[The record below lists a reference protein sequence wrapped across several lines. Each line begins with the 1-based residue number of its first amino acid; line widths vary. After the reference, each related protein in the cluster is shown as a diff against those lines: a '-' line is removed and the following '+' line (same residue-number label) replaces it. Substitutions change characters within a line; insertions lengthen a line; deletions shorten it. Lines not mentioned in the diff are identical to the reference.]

1 MVRKMTKSCLAVIP
15 ARGGSKGIS
24 KKNIQLVG
32 DKPLLCYAIDSILD
46 SGINADIVVSTDS
59 DEIAQVALDHGGA
72 YVIKRPE
79 SISGDGAKTED
90 ALLDALDQM
99 KSLHGKTYEV
109 VLTVQ
114 PTSPF
119 RKSETVKRF
128 WDEFSKIG
136 SEYDAMLTLNETRTD
151 YWVEEEG
158 NYHRLYPDAP
168 RRRQDR
174 KPLYIENSCL
184 YATTVNAL
192 RETHSV
198 LGNNV
203 QGFLID
209 EREALDINEPID
221 LVLANL
227 LSENLNIF

>member
-1 MVRKMTKSCLAVIP
+1 MTNSCLAVIP
-15 ARGGSKGIS
+15 ARGGSKGIP
-24 KKNIQLVG
+24 KKNIQCVG

-46 SGINADIVVSTDS
+46 SGIDADIVVSTDS
-59 DEIAQVALDHGGA
+59 DEIAQVALGHGGA
-72 YVIKRPE
+72 YVINRPK

-119 RKSETVKRF
+119 RKPETVKRF
-128 WDEFSKIG
+128 WNEFIEISN
-136 SEYDAMLTLNETRTD
+136 EYDAMLTLNETRTD
-151 YWVEEEG
+151 YWVEESG
-158 NYHRLYPDAP
+158 SYHRLYPDAP

-184 YATTVNAL
+184 YATTVDAL

-209 EREALDINEPID
+209 EREALDINEAID

-227 LSENLNIF
+227 LMKKRANE

>member
-1 MVRKMTKSCLAVIP
+1 MTNSCLAVIP
-15 ARGGSKGIS
+15 ARGGSKGIL
-24 KKNIQLVG
+24 KKNIQCVG

-46 SGINADIVVSTDS
+46 SGIDADIVVSTDS
-59 DEIAQVALDHGGA
+59 DEIAQVALGHGGA
-72 YVIKRPE
+72 YVINRPK

-99 KSLHGKTYEV
+99 KSLHEKTYEV

-119 RKSETVKRF
+119 RKPETVKRF
-128 WDEFSKIG
+128 WNEFIEISN
-136 SEYDAMLTLNETRTD
+136 EYDAMLTLNETRTD

-184 YATTVNAL
+184 YVTTVKAL
-192 RETHSV
+192 KETRSV

-209 EREALDINEPID
+209 EREALDINEPVD

-227 LSENLNIF
+227 LINRQDHN

>member
-1 MVRKMTKSCLAVIP
+1 MTKSCLAVIP
-15 ARGGSKGIS
+15 ARGGSKGIP
-24 KKNIQLVG
+24 KKNIQCVK

-46 SGINADIVVSTDS
+46 SGIGIDIVVSTDS
-59 DEIAQVALDHGGA
+59 EEIAQVALNHGGV

-79 SISGDGAKTED
+79 SISGDGARTED
-90 ALLDALDQM
+90 ALIDALDQM
-99 KSLHGKTYEV
+99 RSLYGKTYDV

-119 RKSETVKRF
+119 RRPETVKRF
-128 WDEFSKIG
+128 WKKFSEICN
-136 SEYDAMLTLNETRTD
+136 EYDAMLTLNETRTD
-151 YWVEEEG
+151 YWVKEKDS
-158 NYHRLYPDAP
+158 YRRLCPDAP

-174 KPLYIENSCL
+174 KPLYVENSCL
-184 YATTVNAL
+184 YATTVEAL

-209 EREALDINEPID
+209 GREALDINEPVD

-227 LSENLNIF
+227 LISEQAES

>member
-1 MVRKMTKSCLAVIP
+1 MTNSCLAVIP
-15 ARGGSKGIS
+15 ARGGSKGIP
-24 KKNIQLVG
+24 KKNIQCVG

-46 SGINADIVVSTDS
+46 SGIDADIVVSTDS
-59 DEIAQVALDHGGA
+59 DEIAQVALGHGGA
-72 YVIKRPE
+72 YVINRPK

-119 RKSETVKRF
+119 RKPETVKRF
-128 WDEFSKIG
+128 WNEFIEISN
-136 SEYDAMLTLNETRTD
+136 EYDAMLTLNETRTD
-151 YWVEEEG
+151 YWVEESG
-158 NYHRLYPDAP
+158 SYHRLYPDAP

-184 YATTVNAL
+184 YATTVEAL

-198 LGNNV
+198 LGGNA
-203 QGFLID
+203 QSFLID
-209 EREALDINEPID
+209 QREALDINEPID

-227 LSENLNIF
+227 LMKKRANE

>member
-1 MVRKMTKSCLAVIP
+1 MTNSCLAVIP
-15 ARGGSKGIS
+15 ARGGSKGIL
-24 KKNIQLVG
+24 KKNIQCVG

-46 SGINADIVVSTDS
+46 SGIDADIVVSTDS
-59 DEIAQVALDHGGA
+59 DEIAQVALGHGGA
-72 YVIKRPE
+72 YVINRPK

-99 KSLHGKTYEV
+99 KSLHEKTYEV

-119 RKSETVKRF
+119 RKPETVKRF
-128 WDEFSKIG
+128 WNEFIEISN
-136 SEYDAMLTLNETRTD
+136 EYDAMLTLNETRTD

-184 YATTVNAL
+184 YATTVEAL

-198 LGNNV
+198 LGGNA

-209 EREALDINEPID
+209 QREALDINEPID

-227 LSENLNIF
+227 LMKKRANE

>member
-1 MVRKMTKSCLAVIP
+1 MTNSCLAVIP
-15 ARGGSKGIS
+15 ARGGSKGIP
-24 KKNIQLVG
+24 KKNIQCVG

-46 SGINADIVVSTDS
+46 SGIDADIVVSTDS
-59 DEIAQVALDHGGA
+59 DEIAQVALGHGGA
-72 YVIKRPE
+72 YVINRPK
-79 SISGDGAKTED
+79 SIRGDGAKTED

-119 RKSETVKRF
+119 RKPETVKRF
-128 WDEFSKIG
+128 WNEFIEISN
-136 SEYDAMLTLNETRTD
+136 EYDAMLTLNETRTD
-151 YWVEEEG
+151 YWVEESG
-158 NYHRLYPDAP
+158 SYHRLYPDAP

-184 YATTVNAL
+184 YATTVDAL

-209 EREALDINEPID
+209 EREALDINEAID

-227 LSENLNIF
+227 LMKKRANE

>member
-1 MVRKMTKSCLAVIP
+1 MTKPCLAVIP
-15 ARGGSKGIS
+15 ARGGSKGIP
-24 KKNIQLVG
+24 KKNIQCVG
-32 DKPLLCYAIDSILD
+32 GKPLLCYAIDSILS
-46 SGINADIVVSTDS
+46 SGIDADIAVSTDS

-99 KSLHGKTYEV
+99 ESLHGKTYEV

-119 RKSETVKRF
+119 RTPETVKRF
-128 WDEFSKIG
+128 WGEFSEIG

-184 YATTVNAL
+184 YATTVKAL
-192 RETHSV
+192 KETHSV

-227 LSENLNIF
+227 LINGQIEG

>member
-1 MVRKMTKSCLAVIP
+1 MTNSCLAVIP
-15 ARGGSKGIS
+15 ARGGSKGIL
-24 KKNIQLVG
+24 KKNIQCVG

-46 SGINADIVVSTDS
+46 SGIDADIVVSTDS
-59 DEIAQVALDHGGA
+59 DEIAQVALGHGGA
-72 YVIKRPE
+72 YVINRPK

-99 KSLHGKTYEV
+99 KSLHEKTYEV

-119 RKSETVKRF
+119 RKPETVKRF
-128 WDEFSKIG
+128 WNEFIEISN
-136 SEYDAMLTLNETRTD
+136 EYDAMLTLNETRTD

-184 YATTVNAL
+184 YVTTVKAL
-192 RETHSV
+192 KETRSV

-227 LSENLNIF
+227 LINRQDHN

>member
-1 MVRKMTKSCLAVIP
+1 MSCSNSCP
-15 ARGGSKGIS
+15 RGSKGIP
-24 KKNIQLVG
+24 KKNIQHVG

-46 SGINADIVVSTDS
+46 SGIDVDIVVSTDS

-99 KSLHGKTYEV
+99 KSLYGKTYEV

-119 RKSETVKRF
+119 RKPETVKKF
-128 WDEFSKIG
+128 WEKFSEICN
-136 SEYDAMLTLNETRTD
+136 EYDAMLTLNETRTD
-151 YWVEEEG
+151 YWVEESG
-158 NYHRLYPDAP
+158 SYHRLYPDAP

-184 YATTVNAL
+184 YATTVETL
-192 RETHSV
+192 KETHSV

-209 EREALDINEPID
+209 ERETLDINEPID

-227 LSENLNIF
+227 LVEDLKIR

>member
-1 MVRKMTKSCLAVIP
+1 MTKSCLAVIP
-15 ARGGSKGIS
+15 ARGGSKGIP
-24 KKNIQLVG
+24 KKNIQHVG

-46 SGINADIVVSTDS
+46 SGIDVDIVVSTDS

-99 KSLHGKTYEV
+99 KSLYGKTYEV

-119 RKSETVKRF
+119 RKPETVKKF
-128 WDEFSKIG
+128 WEKFSEICN
-136 SEYDAMLTLNETRTD
+136 EYDAMLTLNETRTD
-151 YWVEEEG
+151 YWVEESG
-158 NYHRLYPDAP
+158 SYHRLYPDAP

-184 YATTVNAL
+184 YATTVETL
-192 RETHSV
+192 KETHSV

-209 EREALDINEPID
+209 ERETLDINEPID

-227 LSENLNIF
+227 LVEDLKIR

>member
-1 MVRKMTKSCLAVIP
+1 MTNSCLAVIP
-15 ARGGSKGIS
+15 ARGGSKGIP
-24 KKNIQLVG
+24 KKNIQCVG

-46 SGINADIVVSTDS
+46 SGIDADIVVSTDS
-59 DEIAQVALDHGGA
+59 DEIAQVALGHGGA
-72 YVIKRPE
+72 YVINRSK

-99 KSLHGKTYEV
+99 ESLYGKTYEV

-119 RKSETVKRF
+119 RKPETVKRF
-128 WDEFSKIG
+128 WNEFSEIG

-184 YATTVNAL
+184 YATTVDAL

-221 LVLANL
+221 LTLANL
-227 LSENLNIF
+227 LTKETLDVC